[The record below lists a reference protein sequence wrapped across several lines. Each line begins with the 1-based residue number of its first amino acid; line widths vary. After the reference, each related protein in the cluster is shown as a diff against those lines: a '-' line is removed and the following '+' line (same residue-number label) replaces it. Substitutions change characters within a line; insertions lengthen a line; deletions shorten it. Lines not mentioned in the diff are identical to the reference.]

1 MAGNDKVVAGSVKN
15 LVHATAARVLPSR
28 PRGTPLRPS
37 ATTWRSEMSAV
48 PSLVMNNGL
57 EIPQLGFG
65 VFLVPPEETSNAV
78 AEALN
83 TGYRLIDTAQGY
95 RNEEGVGSAIAE
107 SDVSRDELF
116 ITTKLTNSKH
126 GYDSALTAFDDSM
139 KKLGLDVLDL
149 FLIHWPLPMFDQYV
163 ETWRAFERL
172 LADGRVRSIGVSNF
186 EIAHLQ
192 RLLAE
197 TDVTPAVNQ
206 VELHPEFPQEELRA
220 FHEEHGI
227 LTESWGPLGQGKG
240 LLENPSIV
248 EVARRKDRTPAQ
260 VVLRWHVQLGSV
272 VIPKSVHSDRIRENI
287 QVFDFELDDADMAD
301 ISTVRTGQRLG
312 ADPNEFAMR

>member
-1 MAGNDKVVAGSVKN
+1 
-15 LVHATAARVLPSR
+15 
-28 PRGTPLRPS
+28 
-37 ATTWRSEMSAV
+37 MSAV

-126 GYDSALTAFDDSM
+126 GYDSAMTAFDDSM

-260 VVLRWHVQLGSV
+260 VVLRWHVQLGCV

-301 ISTVRTGQRLG
+301 ISKVRTGQRLG
-312 ADPNEFAMR
+312 ADPNVFAMR

>member
-1 MAGNDKVVAGSVKN
+1 MA
-15 LVHATAARVLPSR
+15 
-28 PRGTPLRPS
+28 
-37 ATTWRSEMSAV
+37 AV
-48 PSLVMNNGL
+48 PALVMNNGL

-65 VFLVPPEETSNAV
+65 VFLVPPDETNQAV
-78 AEALN
+78 AEALE

-95 RNEEGVGSAIAE
+95 KNEEGVGAAIAE
-107 SDVSRDELF
+107 SDVSPDELF
-116 ITTKLTNSKH
+116 ITTKLTNSEQ
-126 GYDSALTAFDDSM
+126 GYDNALAAFDGSM

-186 EIAHLQ
+186 EIPHLE

-197 TDVTPAVNQ
+197 TNVTPAVNQ

-240 LLENPSIV
+240 LLESPPIV
-248 EVARRKDRTPAQ
+248 EVAQRKGRTPAQ
-260 VVLRWHVQLGSV
+260 IVLRWHVQLGCV
-272 VIPKSVHSDRIRENI
+272 VIPKSVHPERIQENI
-287 QVFDFELDDADMAD
+287 NVFDFELDDADMAE
-301 ISTVRTGQRLG
+301 ISKVRTGQRLG
-312 ADPNEFAMR
+312 SDPNVFAMR